1 MSFNQ
6 TAVIVGCIRKRN
18 FIYPTWAS
26 IDGSLSYIF
35 AEFTH
40 WWANHLPWFLH
51 LFLPFRLWVLPCS
64 PNLQSQPKQQGTSPH
79 PDMDQEKV
87 WPVFGLSQEVPLLLS
102 RRRSR
107 GNQISHFHSCWNKA
121 ILSWLLFTFQNSW
134 LLQALWLLK
143 LPKSPCKG
151 GVSTSIGLDADSVVL
166 QIMGILHVRQE
177 VL

>member
-87 WPVFGLSQEVPLLLS
+87 WPVFGLSQEVPFLGGDQEGTKSLIFIPAGIKQS
-102 RRRSR
+102 
-107 GNQISHFHSCWNKA
+107 FHGFYSLFRILGFCKLCDSWSCLNP
-121 ILSWLLFTFQNSW
+121 L
-134 LLQALWLLK
+134 
-143 LPKSPCKG
+143 
-151 GVSTSIGLDADSVVL
+151 VRVV
-166 QIMGILHVRQE
+166 
-177 VL
+177 